1 MKQLVALSFVV
12 MALALML
19 SCGGDTAV
27 EKATAGLPSGPH
39 PVVIIALDGLRADYV
54 GAYGA
59 PAATPALDALAAES
73 VRFEWAFAQT
83 PEMLPS
89 LAAALSGLYPTTNGL
104 RGSSDDLQADATTIA
119 EIAAAAGM
127 TSAAFVEGAP
137 GSSDHGLAQGFGF
150 YQVAE
155 SPGADGIA
163 WMKQHQ
169 SEDFLLLVA
178 GWGSRT
184 LTEASML
191 LGEERA
197 ISGERIME
205 VLASRDG
212 DAKLL
217 FDDEEMGRVRDW
229 YAVRTQ
235 LIDTFIGELMTEFKA
250 TGLDQRATLVVLGS
264 NGFALQEHGDLF
276 GETVY
281 APTTRIP
288 LFVRF
293 PDGQQAGPNSKI
305 VEAVDLMPTI
315 VELLGAEL
323 PAGVQGSSLIPVIEG
338 TSTPPYIA
346 FGETQNGDG
355 QRFVA
360 LAGYR
365 AVVTGADGVAELFNT
380 AADPLELTNVAEVE
394 VDKLAKLTGD
404 LEAWTKMIAAT
415 SLDPDLRT
423 DAELD
428 DETLKQ
434 LKSLGYIQ

>member
-12 MALALML
+12 MTLVLML

-27 EKATAGLPSGPH
+27 ETAIVGLPSGPH
-39 PVVIIALDGLRADYV
+39 PVVIIALDGLRTDFI

-59 PAATPALDALAAES
+59 PVATRALDALAAES
-73 VRFEWAFAQT
+73 VRFEWAFAQA

-89 LAAALSGLYPTTNGL
+89 LAATLSGLYPTTNGL
-104 RGSSDDLQADATTIA
+104 RGSSDDLQADAMTIA
-119 EIAAAAGM
+119 EIAGAAGM
-127 TSAAFVEGAP
+127 TTAAFVEGAP
-137 GSSDHGLAQGFGF
+137 GSSDHGLAQGFGS
-150 YQVAE
+150 YQVVE
-155 SPGADGIA
+155 SPGADGLS

-178 GWGSRT
+178 GWGTRA

-197 ISGERIME
+197 LNGERIME

-217 FDDEEMGRVRDW
+217 FDDEEMERVGDW
-229 YAVRTQ
+229 YAVRIQ
-235 LIDTFIGELMTEFKA
+235 LIDKFIGEFMTEFKA

-276 GETVY
+276 GETLY
-281 APTTRIP
+281 APVTRIP
-288 LFVRF
+288 MMIRL
-293 PDGQQAGPNSKI
+293 PGGQQAGVNSRV
-305 VEAVDLMPTI
+305 VEALDLMPTI
-315 VELLGAEL
+315 IELVGAEL
-323 PAGVQGSSLIPVIEG
+323 PAGVQGSSLMPVIDG
-338 TSTPPYIA
+338 NSNPPYIA
-346 FGETQNGDG
+346 FGESPNGNG
-355 QRFVA
+355 QSFVA

-365 AVVTGADGVAELFNT
+365 AVATGTDGASELFHIAT
-380 AADPLELTNVAEVE
+380 DPLELENVAATEA
-394 VDKLAKLTGD
+394 DKLTKLNGD
-404 LEAWTKMIAAT
+404 LDAWSKMITAT
-415 SLDPDLRT
+415 SLDPELRT